1 MSGEL
6 TFSVT
11 SGSFS
16 QIRVTPISSALVRG
30 TRTIA
35 MVRLLDRLGNPISPD
50 LHALRLD
57 VSGGYMIDANGER
70 KTSMN
75 MDIMESQIPVILSSD
90 TAGTLHIIATVDE
103 TIRNTTDIAI
113 YDTARIVLMRD
124 RDPHV

>member
-30 TRTIA
+30 THTIA

-50 LHALRLD
+50 LHTLRLD

-90 TAGTLHIIATVDE
+90 RAGILHIIATVDE
-103 TIRNTTDIAI
+103 TIRNTTDLTI

-124 RDPHV
+124 RDPRV